1 MNSIPEL
8 LMSFSPMLIALV
20 AIYFLMIKPQK
31 KREKEVANMRNNLK
45 QGDVII
51 TVGGIKG
58 VITKLGEDYIT
69 IETSGHTRVEFTRSA
84 VYKVV
89 EEESKAV
96 NTEE

>member
-1 MNSIPEL
+1 MNNITEL

-31 KREKEVANMRNNLK
+31 KREKDVANMRDNLK

>member
-1 MNSIPEL
+1 MNNIPEL

>member
-1 MNSIPEL
+1 MNNIPEL

-31 KREKEVANMRNNLK
+31 KREKDVANMRDNLK

-69 IETSGHTRVEFTRSA
+69 IETSGHTRVEFTRTA

>member
-1 MNSIPEL
+1 MNNILEL